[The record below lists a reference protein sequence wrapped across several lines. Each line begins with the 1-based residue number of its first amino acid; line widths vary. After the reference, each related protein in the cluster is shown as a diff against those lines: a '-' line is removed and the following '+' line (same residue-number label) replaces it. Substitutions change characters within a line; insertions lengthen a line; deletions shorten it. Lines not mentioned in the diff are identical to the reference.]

1 MNRHGIVDVIGPEYL
16 TANIEEDEWSYA
28 KDAGNL
34 GKLTEALGGVKPHH
48 YKLDRRFVD
57 KDDTGTYTVI
67 VETKQEFVD
76 SDSEQLASYLEEEYA
91 LHRGAKVIAIL
102 ANTNDDKIRVWKDE
116 VDDDHLLPGETVLD
130 CMAHYKKLFAVDRQN
145 DREAVMRNTYALNE
159 MLHKKDIDE
168 RNRSQFVGTCLL
180 FVKDEV
186 EKRCS
191 GGRVNETTRKKLAA
205 RWSQFTPSG
214 IRNAIGE
221 MLENLLD
228 GSQNKQIKIQLLN
241 RDVLEEQHIKALTL
255 KDWLEVLSFI
265 LMKIYRFIDSNSS
278 EGQDILNLFFITFN
292 KYVGKADKN

>member
-102 ANTNDDKIRVWKDE
+102 ANTNDDKVRV
-116 VDDDHLLPGETVLD
+116 
-130 CMAHYKKLFAVDRQN
+130 
-145 DREAVMRNTYALNE
+145 
-159 MLHKKDIDE
+159 
-168 RNRSQFVGTCLL
+168 
-180 FVKDEV
+180 
-186 EKRCS
+186 
-191 GGRVNETTRKKLAA
+191 
-205 RWSQFTPSG
+205 
-214 IRNAIGE
+214 
-221 MLENLLD
+221 
-228 GSQNKQIKIQLLN
+228 
-241 RDVLEEQHIKALTL
+241 
-255 KDWLEVLSFI
+255 
-265 LMKIYRFIDSNSS
+265 
-278 EGQDILNLFFITFN
+278 
-292 KYVGKADKN
+292 

>member
-34 GKLTEALGGVKPHH
+34 GKLAEALGGDKPRH

-76 SDSEQLASYLEEEYA
+76 SDSEQRAAYLEEEYA

-102 ANTNDDKIRVWKDE
+102 ANTNDDKIRVWKSE
-116 VDDDHLLPGETVLD
+116 VDDEHLLPEETVLD
-130 CMAHYKKLFAVDRQN
+130 CMAHYKKLFTVDRQN

-168 RNRSQFVGTCLL
+168 RNRSQFVGTCL
-180 FVKDEV
+180 
-186 EKRCS
+186 RCS
-191 GGRVNETTRKKLAA
+191 TLSWET
-205 RWSQFTPSG
+205 
-214 IRNAIGE
+214 E
-221 MLENLLD
+221 
-228 GSQNKQIKIQLLN
+228 
-241 RDVLEEQHIKALTL
+241 
-255 KDWLEVLSFI
+255 
-265 LMKIYRFIDSNSS
+265 
-278 EGQDILNLFFITFN
+278 
-292 KYVGKADKN
+292 